1 MNEHYAIRIVLA
13 CLCAYALGELLR
25 AIAALLVVVM

>member
-1 MNEHYAIRIVLA
+1 MPSYATKIILA

-25 AIAALLVVVM
+25 AIAALLTVIM